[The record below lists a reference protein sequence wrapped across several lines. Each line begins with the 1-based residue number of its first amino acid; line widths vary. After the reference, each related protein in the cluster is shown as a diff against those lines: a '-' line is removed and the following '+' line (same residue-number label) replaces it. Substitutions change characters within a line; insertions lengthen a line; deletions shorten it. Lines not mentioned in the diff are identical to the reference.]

1 MHFYT
6 KMISTVISW
15 ESKIIWMKKEK
26 TNLLIRLGF

>member
-15 ESKIIWMKKEK
+15 ESKIIWMKKE

>member
-26 TNLLIRLGF
+26 LIYLSN